1 MSELEIFLQ
10 VVGALANVTQLMI
23 AQDQRLRQFP
33 IRETRSSGS
42 RPDLPPAYIQELEK
56 CNREALAAGKAALSQ
71 EISVPTELSNQFE
84 RKIPDAV
91 RIAMEA
97 QIQHCWNQLV
107 LVLGNTN
114 LSPTQR
120 KLAHNKARQCVCN
133 ELEELT
139 KYLGTLP
146 ADLQGYWNACGCP
159 NPQIGG

>member
-1 MSELEIFLQ
+1 MSELETFLQ
-10 VVGALANVTQLMI
+10 IVGALANVTQLMI
-23 AQDQRLRQFP
+23 AQDQRLKQFP
-33 IRETRSSGS
+33 IHETRSSGS

-56 CNREALAAGKAALSQ
+56 CNKEALAAGQAALSQ
-71 EISVPTELSNQFE
+71 QISVPKELSNHFE

-97 QIQHCWNQLV
+97 QVQHCWNQLV
-107 LVLGNTN
+107 LILGNSN
-114 LSPTQR
+114 LYPTQR
-120 KLAHNKARQCVCN
+120 KLAHHKARQCVCN

-139 KYLGTLP
+139 RYLGTLP